1 MNVEEE
7 SDSEDDDDDSEKMY
21 DNKVF
26 DPMAATENYVPFSVK
41 HV

>member
-1 MNVEEE
+1 MNVDEE
-7 SDSEDDDDDSEKMY
+7 SDSEDEDDSEKMY